1 MSKSSY
7 NPVEV
12 KLTNQYMKLTR
23 MYFDG
28 RITAATY
35 TEQCTKMKVELGKA
49 GIDIDKFIAK
59 TKNIIP

>member
-1 MSKSSY
+1 MSKSLY

-28 RITAATY
+28 RIDGATY
-35 TEQCTKMKVELGKA
+35 IHQCTKMKVELEKA
-49 GIDIDKFIAK
+49 GIDVEEFIAK